1 MSNYYLGTQLENILK
16 DNPRYFYGL
25 RRNQNGSLFF
35 IKSDQL
41 YDEEGI
47 VINNIG
53 KIEDNYKD
61 FESGVDFYEGI
72 NVNHEPV
79 FKNLK
84 YTQYRWDDRS
94 VLYYINSE
102 GELVFR
108 INKKF
113 DYQDDI
119 SED

>member
-1 MSNYYLGTQLENILK
+1 MSNYYLGTQPESILK

-25 RRNQNGSLFF
+25 RRNINGSLFF
-35 IKSDQL
+35 VKSDQL
-41 YDEEGI
+41 YDDEDI
-47 VINNIG
+47 SINNTG
-53 KIEDNYKD
+53 KLEDNFKD

-72 NVNHEPV
+72 NVNHEAV

-94 VLYYINSE
+94 VLYYINDE
-102 GELVFR
+102 GELVLR
-108 INKKF
+108 INKSF
-113 DYQDDI
+113 SYEDDI